1 MKQRKLDHKKAEYGQ
16 VSTVRYLFFAVCL
29 FFLAGGY
36 VSAQPA
42 SLVSASS
49 PVYETADE
57 SSSAVGNLVQ
67 GNTFELQESIT
78 TENGERWHRI
88 TMSNGVQGYIKGEV
102 STEGGDSASG
112 PVTGDNGPDA
122 AVTGEAGQATGE
134 VTVPDGDSTAQ
145 PGAEGEPDA
154 EGDAGEEDP
163 EDPDQ
168 DAEDG
173 EADDTTRGGLTI
185 SNNTQK
191 KNYSI
196 RADADRIRTQEQSG
210 AQGTDFAEAASAQAG
225 ATQLRRTG
233 VDKTLVLLLC
243 VTLLSVVVLYYS
255 YRRLKQQL
263 FGTRRHTELKKKK
276 KTKRT
281 KKKRTAKEAKKWKEN
296 SLQK

>member
-1 MKQRKLDHKKAEYGQ
+1 MKQRKLDHKKAEYRQ

-29 FFLAGGY
+29 FFLAGGH

-102 STEGGDSASG
+102 STEGGDNASG

-122 AVTGEAGQATGE
+122 ADTGEAGQATGE
-134 VTVPDGDSTAQ
+134 VTVPDGDSAAQ

-154 EGDAGEEDP
+154 EGDAGEEDS
-163 EDPDQ
+163 DNPDQ
-168 DAEDG
+168 EADSADTG
-173 EADDTTRGGLTI
+173 EAGNSTGGGLTI

-210 AQGTDFAEAASAQAG
+210 AQGTGFAG

-243 VTLLSVVVLYYS
+243 VALLSVVVLCYS

-276 KTKRT
+276 KSKRA